1 MIEVQ
6 LLNFEEDLNDHSPAV
21 HLFGLRMAP
30 ILENL
35 DIVEEQANHFVG
47 FVQLSVQFCSV
58 LGRFA
63 SVQQTYVL
71 KQWNTIKNQKN

>member
-1 MIEVQ
+1 MK
-6 LLNFEEDLNDHSPAV
+6 NSPAV

-35 DIVEEQANHFVG
+35 HVVEEQPNHFVG

-58 LGRFA
+58 LRRFA
-63 SVQQTYVL
+63 SIQQTDVL
-71 KQWNTIKNQKN
+71 KG